1 MSSGVCVCCRRGV
14 RFVTSSKVSW
24 KILTTALCCAW
35 TVRRTTQRRTPYLVR
50 LHLTVEKTTNNN
62 NNQKMRKNNWTVCL
76 FLVFSHQSSVLCRWN
91 RSKQR
96 RLQQHSVHVQKLQEL
111 AAKHTGTDPVQN
123 QNRSRTEP
131 ELTPSNQDVPAAAL
145 YFWKHVFFFFSLFDG
160 VTSTHFVFTV
170 KFYCADHKG
179 RLFCKNGRFHLFACN
194 RGDDK

>member
-24 KILTTALCCAW
+24 KILTTALCCVW

-50 LHLTVEKTTNNN
+50 LHLTVEKTNNN
-62 NNQKMRKNNWTVCL
+62 NNQKMRKNNSTVCL
-76 FLVFSHQSSVLCRWN
+76 FLVFSHQSSVLCCWN

-111 AAKHTGTDPVQN
+111 AAKHTGTDPVQI
-123 QNRSRTEP
+123 QNWPLPTRTSLQQLCISE
-131 ELTPSNQDVPAAAL
+131 NM
-145 YFWKHVFFFFSLFDG
+145 FFFFFSLFDG

>member
-50 LHLTVEKTTNNN
+50 LHLTVEKTNNN
-62 NNQKMRKNNWTVCL
+62 NNQKMRKNNSTVCL
-76 FLVFSHQSSVLCRWN
+76 FLVFSHQSSVLCCWN

-123 QNRSRTEP
+123 QNRTRTDP
-131 ELTPSNQDVPAAAL
+131 FQPGRPCSSFVFLKTC
-145 YFWKHVFFFFSLFDG
+145 FFFLQF
-160 VTSTHFVFTV
+160 VRRRHFNTFCI
-170 KFYCADHKG
+170 YCKVLLC
-179 RLFCKNGRFHLFACN
+179 RS
-194 RGDDK
+194 